1 MNLTADAV
9 RKTYAGLRRAKVAA
23 YNTAEEE
30 RYCRTMLEAQR
41 ADAIL
46 NNRITGKNEGE
57 RDACARQVLAE
68 HFANLSDATEAAFE
82 AKHHVELAALA
93 VEELRVLL
101 RLEELAAYT
110 QAGASARHDVT
121 VLTANPPSHNGG

>member
-9 RKTYAGLRRAKVAA
+9 RKTYAGLRRAKVVA
-23 YNTAEEE
+23 YNAAEEE

-46 NNRITGKNEGE
+46 GSRITGKNEAE
-57 RDACARQVLAE
+57 REACARQVLSE
-68 HFANLSDATEAAFE
+68 HYTNLCDASEAAFE

-101 RLEELAAYT
+101 RLEELAAYAT
-110 QAGASARHDVT
+110 AGVT
-121 VLTANPPSHNGG
+121 PPSHNGG